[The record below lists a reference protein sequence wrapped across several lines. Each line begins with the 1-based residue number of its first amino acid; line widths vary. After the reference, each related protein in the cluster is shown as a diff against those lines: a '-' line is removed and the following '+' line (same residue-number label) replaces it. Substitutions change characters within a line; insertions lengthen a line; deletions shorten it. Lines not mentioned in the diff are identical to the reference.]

1 MVNVVENLLTEGNLR
16 VTQPRKLI
24 MQVLCASEAALSQ
37 ADIERALDSQVDRVT
52 VYRTLKSF
60 EEAGIIHKISDTDS
74 VAKYALCLDECSKG
88 SAHSHN
94 HAHFHCNAC
103 GNTTCLNS
111 VHIDVPDLP
120 KGYLVS
126 ETNLIVSGLCT
137 ACLGKASAN

>member
-1 MVNVVENLLTEGNLR
+1 MIDLVENRLTEGNLR

-24 MQVLCASEAALSQ
+24 MQVLCGSEAAVSQ
-37 ADIERALDSQVDRVT
+37 ADIEKSLDNQVDRVT

-60 EEAGIIHKISDTDS
+60 EEAGIIHKITDTDA
-74 VAKYALCLDECSKG
+74 VAKYALCLDDCHKG

-94 HAHFHCNAC
+94 HAHFHCTAC

-111 VHIDVPDLP
+111 VHIEVPDLP

-126 ETNLIVSGLCT
+126 ETKLIMSGLCA
-137 ACLGKASAN
+137 ACLVKAG

>member
-1 MVNVVENLLTEGNLR
+1 MVDVVENLLTEGRLR

-24 MQVLCASEAALSQ
+24 MQVLAGSEAAVSQ
-37 ADIERALDSQVDRVT
+37 ADIEKALESQVDRVT

-74 VAKYALCLDECSKG
+74 VTKYALCLDDCHKG
-88 SAHSHN
+88 GAHSHN

-111 VHIDVPDLP
+111 VRIEVPDLP
-120 KGYLVS
+120 KGYQVS

-137 ACLGKASAN
+137 ACLAKIAKN